1 MEGKRRQKG
10 ERLIITKKRVEST
23 RKGGGGGGDVSFQ
36 KKSRIEDN
44 SFSK

>member
-23 RKGGGGGGDVSFQ
+23 RKGGGGGGVSFQ